1 MIALGIIFAGVHT
14 ELAQGPAPVSA
25 RLISIQQ
32 LPEDVCMWDPV
43 EPELKATLSAPLEA
57 GSCVCLVIIR
67 LLIGV
72 PSLARTEKIGFDMPN
87 SGRGRR
93 TIPSA
98 TILVSRGAK
107 NA

>member
-1 MIALGIIFAGVHT
+1 MRTLAGFCPQTIRASCSLRSNMFSRGRRTRIKGRRASMAVLAVAMIALGIIFAGVHT

-57 GSCVCLVIIR
+57 GS
-67 LLIGV
+67 
-72 PSLARTEKIGFDMPN
+72 
-87 SGRGRR
+87 
-93 TIPSA
+93 
-98 TILVSRGAK
+98 
-107 NA
+107 